1 MLKRRFRL
9 TLFFV
14 VTAVAAIALAAVVA
28 NGVIGDLAEDNLIRI
43 AEENTAR
50 DAVHMQSMMRHG
62 HSMQDMQHPMPL
74 TLEALTNTEGLTNSF
89 PMLAEGL
96 RVVKLNVYDLDG
108 TAVWSAD
115 SKTIGINNRKSP
127 LFGEAAVG
135 GISSKLVRDHDV
147 VHPDGVVRT
156 VDVVETYLPLRET
169 REGELIG
176 VMGVYRDVADDV
188 ALQVDDA
195 KSAVLL
201 TTVATMG
208 RLFLV
213 LAGFIVV
220 ADVAIYRGT
229 RREISLVED
238 QLNERKQAQEAL
250 ARQAQELARSN
261 AELEQ
266 FAYVA
271 SHDLQEPLRMV
282 TSYTQLLAKRYQGK
296 LDSDADEF
304 IAFATDGANR
314 MGALINDLLA
324 YSRVG
329 SRDKDFQPT
338 DCEAVVEEV
347 VTNLQGAIE
356 ESEAVVTYDPLPT
369 VIADATQMGQLFQN
383 LIGNAVKYRNEKPP
397 RVNIWAGRENGEWL
411 FSVRDNGIGIDPQ
424 HAERIFVIF
433 QRLHSRGEYS
443 GTGIGLSVCKKIVER
458 HGGRIWVESKPGGG
472 STFSFTIPAQ
482 GGNGDDH

>member
-14 VTAVAAIALAAVVA
+14 VTAVAAIALAAIVA
-28 NGVIGDLAEDNLIRI
+28 IGVIGDLAEDNLIRI

-50 DAVHMQSMMRHG
+50 DAVHMQSMMRNE
-62 HSMQDMQHPMPL
+62 HSMQDMQHPVPL
-74 TLEALTNTEGLTNSF
+74 TLEALTNTEGLTKTF

-96 RVVKLNVYDLDG
+96 SVVKLNVYDLDG
-108 TAVWSAD
+108 TAVWSTD
-115 SKTIGINNRKSP
+115 PKTIGMNNRKSP
-127 LFGEAAVG
+127 LLGGAAAG
-135 GISSKLVRDHDV
+135 GISSKLVRDHEV

-156 VDVVETYLPLRET
+156 VDVVETYLPLRQT
-169 REGELIG
+169 RGGELIG

-208 RLFLV
+208 GLFLV
-213 LAGFIVV
+213 LTGFIVV

-238 QLNERKQAQEAL
+238 QLSERKQAQDAL

-304 IAFATDGANR
+304 IAYATDGANR

-338 DCEAVVEEV
+338 DCEVVLEEV

-369 VIADATQMGQLFQN
+369 VMADATQMGQLFQN
-383 LIGNAVKYRNEKPP
+383 LIGNAVKYRNEKAP

-424 HAERIFVIF
+424 HAERIFIIF

-458 HGGRIWVESKPGGG
+458 HGGRIWMESKPGNGT
-472 STFSFTIPAQ
+472 TFSFTIPAQ